1 MKCSNIGGQA
11 LMEGI
16 MMRNG
21 GRYSIAVRKPDR
33 EIEIK
38 VENYRGLAES
48 GPLSKI
54 PILRGVVN
62 FVQSLIVGI
71 RSLMYSASFFEDED
85 GKKPDMDALS
95 DEERRAL
102 EKKKEKEEK
111 GYVAGALL
119 LSLVMVVVLF
129 ILLPLF
135 MRNLLGKVVAS
146 NGWLSVFEALI
157 RVAIFLG
164 YLILIS
170 RMKDIQRTFM
180 YHGAEHKCI
189 NCVEAGRPLTV
200 DNVLA
205 SSRFHKRCGTSFLF
219 FMVIVSAAL
228 LMLIQTESRLW
239 RILFRLILIPVIAGI
254 SYEILRLAGRTDNR
268 VVDILSKPGLA
279 LQRLTTREPDASQ
292 AEVAI
297 AAVEAIFDWKQ
308 YLRDNYD
315 WEEPPCDEAGEPE
328 TDD

>member
-21 GRYSIAVRKPDR
+21 GRYSIAVRKPDA
-33 EIEIK
+33 EIEVK
-38 VENYRGLAES
+38 VDNYRGAAEK

-54 PILRGVVN
+54 PIVRGVIN

-71 RSLMYSASFFEDED
+71 RSLMYSASFFEDEEE
-85 GKKPDMDALS
+85 KKVDESTLTDA
-95 DEERRAL
+95 ERRAL
-102 EKKKEKEEK
+102 EEKKEKEEK
-111 GYVAGALL
+111 RFMAGALL
-119 LSLVMVVVLF
+119 LSLAMVVVLF
-129 ILLPLF
+129 ILLPLLV
-135 MRNLLGKVVAS
+135 RNLLGRVVTS
-146 NGWLSVFEALI
+146 NGLLSLFEALV

-164 YLILIS
+164 YLILVS

-189 NCVEAGRPLTV
+189 NCVERGKPLTV
-200 DNVLA
+200 ENVLG

-219 FMVIVSAAL
+219 FMVIVSAVL

-239 RILFRLILIPVIAGI
+239 RVLLRLILIPVIAGI
-254 SYEILRLAGRTDNR
+254 SYEILRLAGRTDNK
-268 VVDILSKPGLA
+268 VIDILSKPGLA
-279 LQRLTTREPDASQ
+279 LQRLTTKEPDASQ

-297 AAVEAIFDWKQ
+297 AAVEAVFDWKS
-308 YLRDNYD
+308 YLKNNFG
-315 WEEPPCDEAGEPE
+315 WEEPIRDEEGEPAE
-328 TDD
+328 NA